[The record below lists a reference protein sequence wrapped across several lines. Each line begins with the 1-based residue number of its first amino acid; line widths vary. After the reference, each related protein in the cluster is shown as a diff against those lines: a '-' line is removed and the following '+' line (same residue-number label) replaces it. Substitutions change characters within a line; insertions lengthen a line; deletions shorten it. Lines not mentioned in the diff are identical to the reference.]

1 MLLHHQNK
9 DEPKS
14 VIRMT
19 LAFFLAFSD
28 TILDYQSS
36 SAFTPFPSLF
46 SRWHF
51 QSATVLLG
59 LRFAMSSIL

>member
-1 MLLHHQNK
+1 MLLHQQNK
-9 DEPKS
+9 DEPQS
-14 VIRMT
+14 DIRMT
-19 LAFFLAFSD
+19 LAFFLTFSG
-28 TILDYQSS
+28 TVLDYQSS
-36 SAFTPFPSLF
+36 TAFTPFLSLF